1 MHSRYP
7 LQENNDS
14 ETPFFCSIC
23 TETKGSNIKRLKCF
37 KCARFICFGCFE
49 SLKLTGMIKC
59 PYCATTLVMG
69 DTDNGITSVIKL
81 VELGSNKLEQGND
94 EQAKYYFLK
103 AIDIDSKSVTAW
115 KRLGVLYF
123 DQKNWERSKF
133 CFEKVLKLNPKDK
146 EAKEKY
152 VEADHRIRS
161 YY

>member
-1 MHSRYP
+1 MHSRDP
-7 LQENNDS
+7 LQENDDS
-14 ETPFFCSIC
+14 ETPFYCSIC

-59 PYCATTLVMG
+59 PYCTTTLVMG
-69 DTDNGITSVIKL
+69 DAENGITSVIKL

-103 AIDIDSKSVTAW
+103 AIDIDSKSVAAW

-123 DQKNWERSKF
+123 DQKNWERAKF